1 MKNNRA
7 WTRLILTSALA
18 GGMLFAVG
26 STARA
31 DRDWRDDCS
40 RRLEADRSKIDRDAS
55 RFGNESRQVSR
66 DVARMESDR
75 QWCRDHKADWDH
87 DRFDIGIY
95 LHK

>member
-7 WTRLILTSALA
+7 WTRLILTPALA

-26 STARA
+26 ITARA

-40 RRLEADRSKIDRDAS
+40 RRLEADRSKIDRDSS

-66 DVARMESDR
+66 DVSKMESDR

-87 DRFDIGIY
+87 GRFDIGIY